1 MNKNLLGRKLKLCS
15 DNPLTGWKRDGYC
28 STDKNDH
35 GTHIVCA
42 RVTNEFLKFTKSR
55 GNDLITSTPYFSGLK
70 EGDKWCLCVSRWIE
84 AYLAGVAPYIDAE
97 ATNIAT
103 FRYLKYANI
112 PEEELNKYILK

>member
-1 MNKNLLGRKLKLCS
+1 MNALGSKIKVCNT
-15 DNPLTGWKRDGYC
+15 DPMTGWRRDGFC
-28 STDKNDH
+28 STDDNDI

-42 RVTNEFLKFTKSR
+42 KVTSAFLNFTKSR
-55 GNDLITSTPYFSGLK
+55 GNDLVSKTPFFPGLK